1 MFKKFITFIYL
12 TLIFNSANK
21 VNADVPKHMLGQWS
35 KEQKDFFHYGG
46 AFGAGAFLC
55 QWSVLGKFTSEEV
68 LNIKKGFLLG
78 QKQTSKRRFDIAKVG
93 FNQGV
98 LAIENS
104 DPVFK
109 ECEIFRFD

>member
-1 MFKKFITFIYL
+1 MFKKFITFISL

-21 VNADVPKHMLGQWS
+21 VNADLPKNMQEPWS

-46 AFGAGAFLC
+46 AFGVGTFLC
-55 QWSVLGKFTSEEV
+55 QWSVLGKFTSEEA

-78 QKQTSKRRFDIAKVG
+78 QKQISKRSFDISKSG

-98 LAIENS
+98 LAMENI
-104 DPVFK
+104 DPVYK